1 MNGGGGSSSAGIT
14 PDFYAGLFVA
24 AFFPVIDLAGSVAV
38 RCAFAPTAEKERV
51 FLTTAVA
58 NFLVLA
64 ESRRRKKNHIWS
76 LGRMMLLI
84 SDVAAPS
91 GFVRPAGNDI
101 CVDFPDCGDGGGSG
115 CGFRSSL
122 EMHRGL
128 CTSEAAAWQ
137 SLQQYLA
144 SSQRAQLNIFL
155 LRIPQWPQLSS
166 PRLSFFFDICPL

>member
-76 LGRMMLLI
+76 LGRMMPYHGFFQEVQGLGYALL
-84 SDVAAPS
+84 
-91 GFVRPAGNDI
+91 
-101 CVDFPDCGDGGGSG
+101 DF
-115 CGFRSSL
+115 
-122 EMHRGL
+122 EIV
-128 CTSEAAAWQ
+128 
-137 SLQQYLA
+137 
-144 SSQRAQLNIFL
+144 IFWVL
-155 LRIPQWPQLSS
+155 PFMRWVVEHCDLSPQLDLEQQTFEA
-166 PRLSFFFDICPL
+166 R